1 MAYARNKKV
10 NLNYEILDTFEAG
23 VVLDGH
29 EVKSVRAGHVTFEGS
44 YISLRKGEAF
54 LVSAGITPYQIAN
67 LPKEYDKER
76 PRKLLLTQKQLRELA
91 KQTEST
97 GLTLIPVSLYNK
109 GNKIKLEFALA
120 KGKKKHD
127 KREDL
132 KKKEA
137 DREIKRSLKN
147 R

>member
-54 LVSAGITPYQIAN
+54 LVGAGITAYQMAN
-67 LPKEYDKER
+67 IPKEYNKER